1 MFSVVELSAVE
12 KNVVCLDE
20 LRRDGK
26 VQSCWFNVNTVL
38 SGRWAPHL
46 VQRCSVS
53 ELYVVC
59 HQLNEGE
66 VKDTAL
72 EVEPRSVL

>member
-26 VQSCWFNVNTVL
+26 
-38 SGRWAPHL
+38 APHL

-53 ELYVVC
+53 EPYVVC